1 MALGGRPRPRVG
13 APCFFELSF
22 PKNVFF
28 SLSESLGLGLALA
41 DVGDRGEEFNSLDF
55 KRCT

>member
-1 MALGGRPRPRVG
+1 VG